1 MAGKH
6 YRNYVKAKRDR
17 KDAKNK
23 TKSNKTECAD
33 HDGPRPTHKIA
44 TEHQVTLHAVRR
56 FAERVFDLDPKALN
70 AIELADIAKTI
81 RSHLPE
87 TLVDEAKI
95 NLFDNYY
102 AIINKGLVVTIIGRA
117 QAGFKNKD
125 KK

>member
-6 YRNYVKAKRDR
+6 YRNYEKAKRDR

-23 TKSNKTECAD
+23 TKSNKTECSD
-33 HDGPRPTHKIA
+33 HNGPRPTHQIA
-44 TEHQVTLHAVRR
+44 TNHQITLHAVRR
-56 FAERVFDLDPKALN
+56 FAERVFDLDSQTLN
-70 AIELADIAKTI
+70 ATELEDIAKTI

-95 NLFDNYY
+95 NLFDNFY